1 MLEVEGACE
10 LVSSGGT
17 CGGVW
22 KKVRSKEKARRCK
35 CRRRKLGKNKKK
47 RKKYILLGRCTGQKY
62 PDPFLGLRPKHNSI
76 TARTRPHASLGPTW
90 TSDLN

>member
-22 KKVRSKEKARRCK
+22 KKVRSKEKSGRCK
-35 CRRRKLGKNKKK
+35 CGRRKLGKNKKK

-76 TARTRPHASLGPTW
+76 TARTRPHASPRPTW

>member
-22 KKVRSKEKARRCK
+22 KKVRSKEKSGRCK
-35 CRRRKLGKNKKK
+35 CGRRKLGKNKKK
-47 RKKYILLGRCTGQKY
+47 EKIYFIREMYGPKKPQPL
-62 PDPFLGLRPKHNSI
+62 S
-76 TARTRPHASLGPTW
+76 GP
-90 TSDLN
+90 